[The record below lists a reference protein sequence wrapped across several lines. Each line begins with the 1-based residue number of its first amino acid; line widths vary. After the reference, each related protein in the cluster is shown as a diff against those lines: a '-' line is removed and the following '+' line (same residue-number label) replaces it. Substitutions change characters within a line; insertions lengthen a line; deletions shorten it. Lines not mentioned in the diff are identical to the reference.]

1 MTSTDGSSLGSR
13 LRTARLDAG
22 MSQTDLSTRSG
33 IPKPTLSRYEN
44 DHVSPSIHTL
54 HRLAESLRVSE
65 GALLGVHESIDEA
78 FIEALHKLGVS
89 FSSVAEA
96 QSEAARIAPMLG
108 NTRQP
113 RAAG

>member
-1 MTSTDGSSLGSR
+1 MTSNDPTLGNR
-13 LRTARLDAG
+13 LRAARLDAG

-54 HRLAESLRVSE
+54 HRLAESLHVSE
-65 GALLGVHESIDEA
+65 GSLLGASESIDEA
-78 FIEALHKLGVS
+78 FLEALHEHGVS

-96 QSEAARIAPMLG
+96 RSEAARIAPML
-108 NTRQP
+108 TRKRQP